1 VKYLM
6 NTSSQQNRINSMDKH
21 MTMGTHF
28 SKTFTVAVIA
38 SAACFSAHAQTTLAP
53 QASRIS
59 DTVIQADHKAYEA
72 LQGRIKG
79 INDTGRPV
87 RDYHLSKAQ
96 CWLDVSMHEY
106 TRNDR
111 SAFPQEAMTE
121 SEKLIVIMERAGSAK
136 PLTSPWE
143 TPLVNKAAKLR
154 PDLWARVEALKKH
167 EGFACAAQR
176 TACSEVELVHA
187 GNEFNQQ
194 QWRHAKPY
202 VQIAEDQL
210 LEAERLAESCIPP
223 APKVALLPAPVPAPV
238 PVPVP
243 APVVQPVQ
251 LAANVVF
258 NFDRH
263 TTGEMRPQSR
273 AEVDELIAK
282 MKSGIKVNAVK
293 LSGHADRLNSTGNV
307 KYNQQLSEKRAITV
321 REYLVAAG
329 VSPALI
335 SYEYKG
341 DTEQVA
347 DCSGKFKNKRL
358 LEECLL
364 PNRRVA
370 IQVSGVR

>member
-1 VKYLM
+1 
-6 NTSSQQNRINSMDKH
+6 MDKH

-28 SKTFTVAVIA
+28 SKTFAVALIA
-38 SAACFSAHAQTTLAP
+38 SAACFSAQAQTTLAP

-59 DTVIQADHKAYEA
+59 DPVIQADHKAYET

-121 SEKLIVIMERAGSAK
+121 SEKLIVLMEKAGSPKA
-136 PLTSPWE
+136 LNGPWE
-143 TPLVNKAAKLR
+143 TPLVNNAAKLR
-154 PDLWARVEALKKH
+154 PDLWARYDALKKH
-167 EGFACAAQR
+167 AGFACAAQR

-223 APKVALLPAPVPAPV
+223 APKVAVAPAPAPVPAPV
-238 PVPVP
+238 PAPAP
-243 APVVQPVQ
+243 APVAQAVQ

-263 TTGEMRPQSR
+263 TTGDMRPQSR

-282 MKSGIKVNAVK
+282 LKSGVKVNAVK

-329 VSPALI
+329 VSPSLI

-347 DCSGKFKNKRL
+347 QCDGKFKTKRL

-370 IQVSGVR
+370 VQVSGVR

>member
-1 VKYLM
+1 M
-6 NTSSQQNRINSMDKH
+6 NTSSQHNSINSMDQH
-21 MTMGTHF
+21 MTMGTHI
-28 SKTFTVAVIA
+28 SKTFAVALIA
-38 SAACFSAHAQTTLAP
+38 SSACFSAQAQTTLAP
-53 QASRIS
+53 QAARIS
-59 DTVIQADHKAYEA
+59 DPVIQADHKAYEP

-79 INDTGRPV
+79 INDAGRPV

-111 SAFPQEAMTE
+111 SAFPQEALTE
-121 SEKLIVIMERAGSAK
+121 SEKLIVLLEKAASAK
-136 PLTSPWE
+136 PLNSPWD
-143 TPLVNKAAKLR
+143 TPLVNQAAKLR
-154 PDLWARVEALKKH
+154 PDLWARLDALKKH
-167 EGFACAAQR
+167 AGFACAAQR

-202 VQIAEDQL
+202 VQMAEDQL
-210 LEAERLAESCIPP
+210 FEAERLAESCIPP
-223 APKVALLPAPVPAPV
+223 APKVAMAPAPTPVPAPVPAP
-238 PVPVP
+238 
-243 APVVQPVQ
+243 APVAQPVQ

-263 TTGEMRPQSR
+263 TTAEMRPQSR
-273 AEVDELIAK
+273 TEVDELIAK
-282 MKSGIKVNAVK
+282 LKSGIKVNAVK

-329 VSPALI
+329 VSSSLI
-335 SYEYKG
+335 SYEYQG
-341 DTEQVA
+341 DTEPVA
-347 DCSGKFKNKRL
+347 QCDGKFKSKRL

-370 IQVSGVR
+370 IRVSGVR

>member
-1 VKYLM
+1 M
-6 NTSSQQNRINSMDKH
+6 NTTSQQNRINSMDKH

-28 SKTFTVAVIA
+28 SKTFAVALIA
-38 SAACFSAHAQTTLAP
+38 SAACFSVQAQTTLAP
-53 QASRIS
+53 QAARIS
-59 DTVIQADHKAYEA
+59 DPVIQADHKAYEA

-121 SEKLIVIMERAGSAK
+121 SEKLIITMEKAGSPK
-136 PLTSPWE
+136 PLNGPWD

-154 PDLWARVEALKKH
+154 PDLWARYDALKKH
-167 EGFACAAQR
+167 AGFACGAQR

-210 LEAERLAESCIPP
+210 LEAERLAESCNPP
-223 APKVALLPAPVPAPV
+223 APKVAMAPAPAPVPAPV
-238 PVPVP
+238 PAP
-243 APVVQPVQ
+243 APVAQPVQ

-263 TTGEMRPQSR
+263 TTAEMRPQSR
-273 AEVDELIAK
+273 TEVDELIAK
-282 MKSGIKVNAVK
+282 LKSGIKVNAVK

-307 KYNQQLSEKRAITV
+307 KYNQQLSEKRAVTV

-329 VSPALI
+329 VSPSLI

-347 DCSGKFKNKRL
+347 QCDGKFKSKRL